1 MEEKEIKKL
10 RQLMS
15 ILSEDSLTKE
25 EFVRSFELVI
35 KTIKDL
41 QKTNNDEFDAIKQTV
56 DILSEKL
63 KTDNETDLG
72 ALKYQMNEAVCDY
85 CDKMDIKYTEAMRKI
100 DAKLSTIENGKD
112 ADETR
117 IVATVLAQIPPAI
130 EPIPETPEIIRDKLE
145 TLKEDERLDKSA
157 IKGLREEIEELR
169 SLISSK
175 KGGGGGGFRKLKWIA
190 ETPVGDLDGV
200 NAVFYLST
208 TPDPDNLLLV
218 LNGMAQRN
226 NSTFEY
232 VLAGKK
238 ITYNSAP
245 PAGSQHFAWYNKI

>member
-1 MEEKEIKKL
+1 
-10 RQLMS
+10 MS

-117 IVATVLAQIPPAI
+117 IVATVLAQIPPAK
-130 EPIPETPEIIRDKLE
+130 ELSPETPEGIRDKLE
-145 TLKEDERLDKSA
+145 TLKDDDRLDKSA
-157 IKGLREEIEELR
+157 IRGLREEIDELKKM
-169 SLISSK
+169 ISSK
-175 KGGGGGGFRKLKWIA
+175 GGSVGGFRKLKWIA
-190 ETPVGDLDGV
+190 ETPTGDLDGV

-245 PAGSQHFAWYNKI
+245 PAGSQHFVWFNK